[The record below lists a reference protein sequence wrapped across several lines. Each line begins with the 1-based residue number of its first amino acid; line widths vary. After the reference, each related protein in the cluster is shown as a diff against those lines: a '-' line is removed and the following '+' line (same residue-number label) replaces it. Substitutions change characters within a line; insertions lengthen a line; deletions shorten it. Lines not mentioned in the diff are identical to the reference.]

1 MMGAV
6 CSALL
11 EVGEVV
17 IKSGR
22 VKDFWVYSLP
32 LSPPYCYGRAESY
45 INFKLSSPGLIII
58 IG

>member
-32 LSPPYCYGRAESY
+32 LLPIVAMEELKA
-45 INFKLSSPGLIII
+45 I
-58 IG
+58 